1 MKAVILAAGKGKR
14 LRPITATRPKPLIPI
29 AGKPLLEHT
38 ILSLKEAGISSI
50 LLIVGYKEDMIKEYF
65 KDGVENFGVKIDY
78 ITQTEHLGTA
88 HAAKYAIDFVG
99 KDDFLLMYG
108 DILVEGKTFKNI
120 IKEFKRLKP
129 EGIISLIR
137 VENPEEFGII
147 TLNDKNFVEKVTEKP
162 SQGSDLGN
170 LANAGIYIFTP
181 LIFKAIL
188 ETKKSIRG
196 EYEFT
201 DSMELLISQF
211 GGKIKGYILE
221 DFWSDIGLPWQVL
234 EANTYLL
241 DKLKYEKKGIIEKN
255 VYIED
260 NVYVGENSLIRSG
273 SYIKGPCFI
282 GKDSLI
288 GPNAFIRPHS
298 FISDKC
304 HIGMSEIKNSIILSN
319 SNVPHFNY
327 VGDSIICE
335 NVNLGAG
342 TKTSNLRFDN
352 NNIKMNINGK
362 SINSNRRKLGV
373 IIGGNSQ
380 TGINASIMCGKKVGE
395 NSIIGAHTFI
405 NEDVPQN
412 SLYFQNSNGKL
423 IRKSNPFCDPG
434 TN

>member
-1 MKAVILAAGKGKR
+1 MKAVILAAGKGNR

-50 LLIVGYKEDMIKEYF
+50 LLIVGYKEGMIKEYF

-99 KDDFLLMYG
+99 NDDFLLMYG
-108 DILVEGKTFKNI
+108 DILVEGKAFKSI
-120 IKEFKRLKP
+120 IKEFKLLKP

-137 VENPEEFGII
+137 VENPEEYGII
-147 TLNDKNFVEKVTEKP
+147 TLDDKGFVENITEKP
-162 SQGSDLGN
+162 SKGSNLGN

-181 LIFKAIL
+181 LIFKAIMK
-188 ETKKSIRG
+188 TKKSMRG

-201 DSMELLISQF
+201 DSMALLISQF
-211 GGKIKGYILE
+211 SGKIKGYILE

-241 DKLKYEKKGIIEKN
+241 DKLNYEKKGIIEKN
-255 VYIED
+255 VQIDD
-260 NVYVGENSLIRSG
+260 NVYVGENTLVRSG
-273 SYIKGPCFI
+273 SYIEGPCFI

-288 GPNAFIRPHS
+288 GPNAFIRPYS
-298 FISDKC
+298 FIDDKC

-335 NVNLGAG
+335 EVNLGAG
-342 TKTSNLRFDN
+342 TKTSNLRFDSN
-352 NNIKMNINGK
+352 SIKMNINGK

-373 IIGGNSQ
+373 IIGANSQ
-380 TGINASIMCGKKVGE
+380 TGINTSIMCGKKVGE

-405 NEDVPQN
+405 NEDVPPN

-423 IRKSNPFCDPG
+423 VRKSNPFCDPG